1 MVPSLSAQAIPVSS
15 GFATPRVEISA
26 GYNYIRANAPPLG
39 GDDFGLNGGY
49 VSVDYN
55 FLNWLSATGEF
66 TYGHADKISALG
78 QNLTLKTYMGGPKV
92 LLRMNRFV
100 PYGEVLFGE
109 AQGSDSYFPTAT
121 TFTTS
126 ASSFALSAGGGL
138 DINLTRHFAVRAP
151 DVQYLRTG
159 FPNAE
164 NNQQNHLMISA
175 GVVVKFGERGG
186 WRSPAPIVTPQP
198 SEIEFTCSVNASN
211 IEPGQLMGIMGD
223 ARTTPDSKVVYSWST
238 NGGTVTGGGRS
249 ISIDTAGLPAGE
261 YTVTGTAALASSPT
275 TNQSCEV
282 SFRVNATKAAE
293 VAEAPHPI
301 VPTTPAEVKKEK
313 EFHDNVPD
321 ALFDYDSYTIRPD
334 AQKAV
339 EHAAAYL
346 MAHPTINVI
355 IAGYSDERGSAEYNL
370 ALGEKR
376 ANAARDSLTH
386 LGVPGQRLRI
396 VSYGKETPVCSTQ
409 DETCYQ
415 QNRRAA
421 FALSR

>member
-1 MVPSLSAQAIPVSS
+1 V
-15 GFATPRVEISA
+15 
-26 GYNYIRANAPPLG
+26 
-39 GDDFGLNGGY
+39 
-49 VSVDYN
+49 
-55 FLNWLSATGEF
+55 
-66 TYGHADKISALG
+66 
-78 QNLTLKTYMGGPKV
+78 
-92 LLRMNRFV
+92 
-100 PYGEVLFGE
+100 
-109 AQGSDSYFPTAT
+109 
-121 TFTTS
+121 
-126 ASSFALSAGGGL
+126 
-138 DINLTRHFAVRAP
+138 P

-159 FPNAE
+159 FPNAADNE
-164 NNQQNHLMISA
+164 QNQLMIGV
-175 GVVVKFGERGG
+175 GVVVKFGARDA
-186 WRSPAPIVTPQP
+186 WSSPAPVVPPRP
-198 SEIEFTCSVNASN
+198 SEIEFSCSGNAGN
-211 IEPGQLMGIMGD
+211 IEPGQLLRIMGD
-223 ARTTPDSKVVYSWST
+223 AKTTPDQLKVVYSWST

-249 ISIDTAGLPAGE
+249 ISIDTTGLPAGE
-261 YTVTGTAALASSPT
+261 YTVTGTAALASSPS

-282 SFRVNATKAAE
+282 AFRVNAPKPAVVDTPVPAAAPTAAE
-293 VAEAPHPI
+293 M
-301 VPTTPAEVKKEK
+301 KKDK

-334 AQKAV
+334 AQEAV

-376 ANAARDSLTH
+376 ANAARDSLMR